1 MQDAGVEFRGTARP
15 WWAWMCWVA
24 VIAVFYG
31 GEMGL
36 VRVLHPSGRH
46 DTRVLSIMVFGLAVA
61 VATVPLSKYLDSR
74 PITVRLNGSGVELGR
89 FGTASRVGGPPPGRW
104 WQRGVGTTIGGVLHI
119 RTRYRSVRIG
129 ARGRDAAPPG
139 VGGPAATSVH
149 ITLSAADFDR
159 LVAVLHRGV
168 PTPPRPIELYAS
180 GGTSISQGL
189 VLIPTLFVGGFLV
202 ACTAELAMLA
212 RHPTAGLPIA
222 IAGAIAILIVLAIE
236 TTVLSARHPG
246 PKYLLE
252 FSAGEA
258 LVYAPSRRCLARGR
272 PRYRRGSRA
281 ARVGAQS
288 ASSTVHVPAIEL
300 TVPPLN
306 PLLIELPDRMHWSA
320 TPTFTGPY
328 LTIGT
333 PDCARLLTALGLPA
347 PHPDQQ

>member
-212 RHPTAGLPIA
+212 RHPTSKPAD
-222 IAGAIAILIVLAIE
+222 
-236 TTVLSARHPG
+236 
-246 PKYLLE
+246 
-252 FSAGEA
+252 
-258 LVYAPSRRCLARGR
+258 
-272 PRYRRGSRA
+272 RYRRCHRHPDRIGHRDNSIERETP
-281 ARVGAQS
+281 R
-288 ASSTVHVPAIEL
+288 TEVPAGVQRRRSPRL
-300 TVPPLN
+300 RPLPPLPRPRPT
-306 PLLIELPDRMHWSA
+306 PLPPR
-320 TPTFTGPY
+320 
-328 LTIGT
+328 
-333 PDCARLLTALGLPA
+333 
-347 PHPDQQ
+347 